1 MDYLVVDFMP
11 GKDLFCYIQ
20 VGGPFNQEI
29 VRTLFRDLVEA
40 VAHVHSRQLVHLD
53 LKLENIFVDN
63 AYSIKLGDFGFSEK
77 IAGHDG
83 EGYFYQH

>member
-83 EGYFYQH
+83 KGYFYQH